1 MSQTPPAGSRNGGMD
16 VLRALAIVAVVNC
29 HAVLRLADPA
39 PAGSVAE
46 SRTRLVAGLGGRGVD
61 LFFGLSGWLLGRQLL
76 REYLDTGRI
85 DFGRFWLRRWLRTL
99 PAYYAVLLAT
109 TLWYC
114 RRTGEPPDW
123 TYPVFLQT
131 YCSGMP
137 YYGVS
142 WSLCVEEHFYLAVPL
157 LTLLVAAR
165 WGRLA
170 LVAVLV
176 APEVCRQLGCYG
188 SVEQTHVRYD
198 QCGAGVLLAYASL
211 RWPAVWATLTRHAA
225 WVGGAA
231 VLAVAWCAAGH
242 AGFGPY
248 FDIPTLGWSLVSAC
262 LILVANTRTWAANLH
277 LRPTRFLA
285 ERAYS
290 LYLLHGEGIAVA
302 RKLPDLPPGARVALT
317 WAVSLVLAEALYR
330 LVELP
335 GMSLRGR
342 IGGSRRDLTPPA
354 PLSDTERGENPS
366 GRVAS
371 ENPPLLET
379 ASQAHPPLRVGEG
392 GRGGEVSAAGG

>member
-29 HAVLRLADPA
+29 HAVGRFTDPA
-39 PAGSVAE
+39 PGEAPTASAL
-46 SRTRLVAGLGGRGVD
+46 RQVAGLGGRGVD
-61 LFFGLSGWLLGRQLL
+61 LFFALSGWLLGRQLL
-76 REYLDTGRI
+76 REYFDSGRI
-85 DFGRFWLRRWLRTL
+85 DFRRFWLRRWLRTL
-99 PAYYAVLLAT
+99 PAYYAVLIAT

-123 TYPVFLQT
+123 TFPVFLQT
-131 YCSGMP
+131 YCSDMP
-137 YYGVS
+137 YFGVS

-157 LTLLVAAR
+157 LTLLVATR
-165 WGRLA
+165 WGRLI

-176 APEVCRQLGCYG
+176 LPEVCRQLGAFG

-211 RWPAVWATLTRHAA
+211 RWPAVWATLARHAV
-225 WVGGAA
+225 WIGALA
-231 VLAVAWCAAGH
+231 VLVVAGCAAGR
-242 AGFGPY
+242 AGYGPR
-248 FDIPTLGWSLVSAC
+248 FDIPTLGWSLASVC
-262 LILVANTRTWAANLH
+262 LILVANTRSWAAGLH
-277 LRPTRFLA
+277 LRSTRFLA

-302 RKLPDLPPGARVALT
+302 RRLPELPLGVRVAVV
-317 WAVSLVLAEALYR
+317 WVVSLALAEVLYR

-342 IGGSRRDLTPPA
+342 VGGGRDLTPPA
-354 PLSDTERGENPS
+354 PLSASERG
-366 GRVAS
+366 A
-371 ENPPLLET
+371 
-379 ASQAHPPLRVGEG
+379 
-392 GRGGEVSAAGG
+392 GGEVSYGPGPVTPP